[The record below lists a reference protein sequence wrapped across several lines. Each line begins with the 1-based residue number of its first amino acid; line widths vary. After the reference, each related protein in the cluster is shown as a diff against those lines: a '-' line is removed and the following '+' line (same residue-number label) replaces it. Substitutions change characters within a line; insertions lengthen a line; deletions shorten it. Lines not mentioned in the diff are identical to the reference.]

1 MSALEIVVLTLFTTL
16 TIAIVIPQAIRLW
29 TTRDPSGL
37 SLAGLLNG
45 SVGYAAWVAY
55 LSVQGQWIP
64 MVATAIAGV
73 VWVGTAAYVAMRV
86 GLSSAVLS
94 SVAAYAVTLSALATI
109 STSAF
114 GVALSFGAVW
124 SGLPSVAEAWRAQQ
138 ISGISVG
145 TWGLYVA
152 ESLAWLAWA
161 LMEKDFIVG
170 LYGALAALIGVAVL
184 AAVVVRVEARLHLD
198 DIRDLG
204 LDADHAYRPAT
215 A

>member
-1 MSALEIVVLTLFTTL
+1 MLTLFTTL
-16 TIAIVIPQAIRLW
+16 TIAIVIPQAMRLW

-45 SVGYAAWVAY
+45 TVGYTAWVAY
-55 LSVQGQWIP
+55 LSVQHQW
-64 MVATAIAGV
+64 VAATATAIAGV
-73 VWVGTAAYVAMRV
+73 VWFGMAAYVTARIGLTRAALVSTAAYALTLG
-86 GLSSAVLS
+86 GLA
-94 SVAAYAVTLSALATI
+94 SV
-109 STSAF
+109 STPAF
-114 GVALSFGAVW
+114 GIALSLGAVW

-161 LMEKDFIVG
+161 VMENDFIVG

-184 AAVVVRVEARLHLD
+184 AAVVVRVEARLHLND
-198 DIRDLG
+198 FKDLET
-204 LDADHAYRPAT
+204 DATDTLLPT
-215 A
+215 AA